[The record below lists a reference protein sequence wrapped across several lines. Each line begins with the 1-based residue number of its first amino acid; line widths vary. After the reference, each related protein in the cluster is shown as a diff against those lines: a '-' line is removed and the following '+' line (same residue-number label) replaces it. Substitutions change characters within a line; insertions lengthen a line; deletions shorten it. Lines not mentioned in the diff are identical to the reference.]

1 MNRLS
6 RRDVEINKDEPGV
19 FYKYFDNV
27 VVRYEKG
34 NNYKV
39 ELLEYKELKNKVWLD
54 KIIDGRFFRI
64 TDYENFMV
72 YKFHKNV
79 TSSLENGNWLE
90 NYKRFFSFT
99 KRFRIYAI

>member
-1 MNRLS
+1 LPSDYKFDDKDVFDKEAVRTAFNNFSDQKFRLVMNRLS

-39 ELLEYKELKNKVWLD
+39 ELLEYKEPKK
-54 KIIDGRFFRI
+54 
-64 TDYENFMV
+64 
-72 YKFHKNV
+72 
-79 TSSLENGNWLE
+79 
-90 NYKRFFSFT
+90 
-99 KRFRIYAI
+99 